1 MSGMDRYA
9 NVSRQS
15 SEAAED
21 SDVHCSPRRPSSL
34 RGVMARKR
42 EHDAVG
48 RKVYGH
54 HSKAKLQKLQEK
66 VKAHQQ
72 YVEESIRAQTY
83 NAAAA
88 AAATTLSPSASSTPG
103 NSMYSTPM
111 MHHDTAGF
119 GVELFM
125 TPPEHF
131 SDFTTECAPFGAQ
144 IHDQDAFFNS
154 FQSAAA
160 FAHAPPF
167 SPWDMLPGSY
177 DAQEPLTPGPS
188 CSASDILTGFAM
200 EDPFCS
206 AQSLRGGVHGDDIPG
221 TRQRLSPECAGG
233 APAPA
238 HADTPELRS
247 SQSQGRVRHVME
259 QAAAAGFETLDE
271 AVAAYYTETFEEVPS
286 LYQEQ
291 RLSRNR
297 RLPRLLGTLQSA
309 AKGWSEWERR
319 GFQEQIAMGA
329 EELLVQELRAFVAR
343 QKAGDRGNGVTAT
356 ATATAGNEGTETAT
370 ARSQRVQNDLPN
382 LWALTTALLASVHPS
397 RQEDGSDT
405 ALAIIEALC
414 HGRGV
419 GGSCGGP
426 DGL

>member
-1 MSGMDRYA
+1 M
-9 NVSRQS
+9 SRQS
-15 SEAAED
+15 SEAAEN
-21 SDVHCSPRRPSSL
+21 VQHSPRRPSNLGS
-34 RGVMARKR
+34 VMARKR
-42 EHDAVG
+42 DHDAAVG

-66 VKAHQQ
+66 VKVHQQ
-72 YVEESIRAQTY
+72 YVEESIRAQTC

-88 AAATTLSPSASSTPG
+88 TTTTLSPSAASTPG

-125 TPPEHF
+125 KH
-131 SDFTTECAPFGAQ
+131 FTTECAPFGTH
-144 IHDQDAFFNS
+144 IQDEGAFFTS

-160 FAHAPPF
+160 FTHAPQF

-177 DAQEPLTPGPS
+177 DAKEPLTPGPS
-188 CSASDILTGFAM
+188 CSASDILTGFTM
-200 EDPFCS
+200 EDPFGT
-206 AQSLRGGVHGDDIPG
+206 AQSLRGLHCTEHG
-221 TRQRLSPECAGG
+221 THQRLSPECTGR
-233 APAPA
+233 APEEVGRA
-238 HADTPELRS
+238 HADTPDFHS
-247 SQSQGRVRHVME
+247 SQDRVRHVIE
-259 QAAAAGFETLDE
+259 QAAAVGFETLDE
-271 AVAAYYTETFEEVPS
+271 AIAAYYTETFEDVPS

-297 RLPRLLGTLQSA
+297 RLPRLLSTLQSA

-329 EELLVQELRAFVAR
+329 EELLVKELRTFVAR
-343 QKAGDRGNGVTAT
+343 QKTGAGNGNEAT
-356 ATATAGNEGTETAT
+356 ANNEVTDTAT

-382 LWALTTALLASVHPS
+382 LWALTTALLARANPS
-397 RQEDGSDT
+397 RQENGSDT
-405 ALAIIEALC
+405 VLAIIEALC

-419 GGSCGGP
+419 GPRGGGP
-426 DGL
+426 DRL